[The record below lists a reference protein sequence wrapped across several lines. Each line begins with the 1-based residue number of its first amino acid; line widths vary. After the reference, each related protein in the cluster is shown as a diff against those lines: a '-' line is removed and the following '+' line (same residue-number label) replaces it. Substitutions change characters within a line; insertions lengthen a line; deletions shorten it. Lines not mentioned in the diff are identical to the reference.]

1 MGMMNFSFFSIVT
14 LALIICQSILFPGFF
29 WFSQCFDIL
38 IIPVLYMSLVYSRY
52 GVILAILVIGGIMDS
67 ISGVPFFLH
76 IFSYLWVFFI
86 VQLVKQFV
94 FQRSA
99 MFMIV
104 VSLVAVSIQEGLMI
118 FSVFLSQGQAGVLDL
133 DFSLVIRQMI
143 WGMVIIPPGVWV
155 MNVMRQNFFYVIRQF
170 RRDLARK
177 YRG

>member
-1 MGMMNFSFFSIVT
+1 M
-14 LALIICQSILFPGFF
+14 
-29 WFSQCFDIL
+29 
-38 IIPVLYMSLVYSRY
+38 
-52 GVILAILVIGGIMDS
+52 
-67 ISGVPFFLH
+67 
-76 IFSYLWVFFI
+76 VFFI